1 MIHNLTNRKLI
12 KNFRNFLFSGEKG
25 ENEDEN
31 DYKFKENSV
40 GADLSVCPHDI

>member
-1 MIHNLTNRKLI
+1 MIYSLTNRKLI

-40 GADLSVCPHDI
+40 GGRPVCLP